1 MSSKFVGKKILVFA
15 QSCVGGAERMSVTIT
30 KSLDRDKFKV
40 QYYLVGDFEDER
52 APLKQFIPD
61 DLSVHCIGSCSSILL
76 ILKFFFILAKE
87 KPDVVFASVLNIN
100 NKLLLLR
107 KLFRHVKFVI
117 RCDNYLY
124 TYNDIQ
130 RRIILKTYPNADII
144 IAQTEE
150 MKQELIDEIHI
161 SEDKVV
167 ALQNPVDTET
177 INKKIQTG
185 KNPYSADDKVR
196 YVASGRFAHQKGFDL
211 LVEAFA
217 IVKKQRPETELYI
230 VGRNDGG
237 CEDYYNEVK
246 QLIEKHGLQ
255 DSVKCVGFQNNPY
268 VYIKYADCFVLSS
281 RWEGLPNV
289 MIESLYLGTPV
300 AAFKCI
306 PVIGRIVTDGADG
319 YLAEKENVESLA
331 KAMMKASELGRVKSV
346 YKSASMD
353 DFHHVLEFATKPGK
367 RLRLK
372 YIISLTPPISWYLD
386 IRKKINDKRLYK
398 LRKQYIPD
406 IRKLITPGTS
416 IISSNCFAG
425 RIMQDLGMQYNTPTL
440 GLYFFADDFIEF
452 LSNLKYYLTEAK
464 LEFLDESRYP
474 LGNER
479 RAKWTHWYP
488 IGLLGGKVE
497 IQFLHYHT
505 AKEAAE
511 KWHRRAQRVNF
522 DKLMVIGMEQNLCT
536 IDNVK
541 AFDKLPFEKKI
552 FFSTKNIPN
561 VKSNCFLNVF
571 AAQGEVG
578 DPYQKGDIFYKELIN
593 RFNNES

>member
-1 MSSKFVGKKILVFA
+1 MNKKSQIFNFLYRHAHYGGMIWNVLYKLYTQYLLGCDIPSSTLIGDNFEIFHSAHGAVTSPGTIIGNNVSLRQNTTIGAKGFNGAKDYPIIEDNVTIGPNVCIIGDITIGKGAVIGAGAVVVKDVPPSSTVVGNPAKIL
-15 QSCVGGAERMSVTIT
+15 GG
-30 KSLDRDKFKV
+30 
-40 QYYLVGDFEDER
+40 
-52 APLKQFIPD
+52 
-61 DLSVHCIGSCSSILL
+61 
-76 ILKFFFILAKE
+76 
-87 KPDVVFASVLNIN
+87 
-100 NKLLLLR
+100 
-107 KLFRHVKFVI
+107 
-117 RCDNYLY
+117 
-124 TYNDIQ
+124 
-130 RRIILKTYPNADII
+130 
-144 IAQTEE
+144 
-150 MKQELIDEIHI
+150 
-161 SEDKVV
+161 
-167 ALQNPVDTET
+167 
-177 INKKIQTG
+177 
-185 KNPYSADDKVR
+185 
-196 YVASGRFAHQKGFDL
+196 
-211 LVEAFA
+211 
-217 IVKKQRPETELYI
+217 
-230 VGRNDGG
+230 
-237 CEDYYNEVK
+237 
-246 QLIEKHGLQ
+246 
-255 DSVKCVGFQNNPY
+255 
-268 VYIKYADCFVLSS
+268 
-281 RWEGLPNV
+281 
-289 MIESLYLGTPV
+289 
-300 AAFKCI
+300 
-306 PVIGRIVTDGADG
+306 
-319 YLAEKENVESLA
+319 
-331 KAMMKASELGRVKSV
+331 
-346 YKSASMD
+346 
-353 DFHHVLEFATKPGK
+353 GK
-367 RLRLK
+367 RYRLK
-372 YIISLTPPISWYLD
+372 YIISLTPPISWYLA
-386 IRKKINDKRLYK
+386 IRKQINDKRLYQ

-511 KWHRRAQRVNF
+511 KWYRRAQRVNF

-561 VKSNCFLNVF
+561 VNSNCFLNVF